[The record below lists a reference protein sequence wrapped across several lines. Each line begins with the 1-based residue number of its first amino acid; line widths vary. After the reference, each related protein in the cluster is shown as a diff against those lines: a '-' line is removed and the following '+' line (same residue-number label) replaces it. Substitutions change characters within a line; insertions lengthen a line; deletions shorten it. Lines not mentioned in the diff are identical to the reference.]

1 MIFLDKFKYLV
12 KSNPLLTVIAHFLIA
27 KYHFIYTEKEYSIVN
42 LIDKPKI
49 IDVGGHNGESIY
61 NFLKYNSNCKIIS
74 IEPNKKNYEIIKSK
88 YKNDKRIKFL
98 NYCIDKKKNNISFF
112 TPMLFNYELSVMS
125 STSLS
130 ILKKRIKIFFDIDL
144 SEFTFKK
151 KNVKT
156 IKIDDLKQNPNL
168 IKIDTEGS
176 EYNVLLTSK
185 KTIKKN
191 KPIIIVEYNHSN
203 FKKVL
208 KLMKFYGY
216 NAFSNNKKFVILNL
230 KQIKI
235 FKKKTNADNVIFLP
249 SEPINNQVKKVC
261 KLVNKNY

>member
-1 MIFLDKFKYLV
+1 
-12 KSNPLLTVIAHFLIA
+12 
-27 KYHFIYTEKEYSIVN
+27 
-42 LIDKPKI
+42 
-49 IDVGGHNGESIY
+49 
-61 NFLKYNSNCKIIS
+61 
-74 IEPNKKNYEIIKSK
+74 
-88 YKNDKRIKFL
+88 
-98 NYCIDKKKNNISFF
+98 
-112 TPMLFNYELSVMS
+112 MLFNYELSVMS

-185 KTIKKN
+185 RTIKKN
-191 KPIIIVEYNHSN
+191 KPIIIVEYNHGN
-203 FKKVL
+203 FEKVL

-216 NAFSNNKKFVILNL
+216 SAFSYNKKFVILNS

-261 KLVNKNY
+261 KLVNNNY